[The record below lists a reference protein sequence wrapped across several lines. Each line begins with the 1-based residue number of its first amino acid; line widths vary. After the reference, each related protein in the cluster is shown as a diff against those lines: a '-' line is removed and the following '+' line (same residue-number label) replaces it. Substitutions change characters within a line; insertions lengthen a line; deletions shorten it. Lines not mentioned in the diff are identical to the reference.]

1 MGKFKKFLMEEE
13 STDNGVD
20 TEVDLETLSAD
31 ELLQLI
37 KDQLADMD
45 EDEIYAFAYV
55 LYYEFFEDDTN
66 QEDDYT
72 DFDIEDVNDMI
83 GALGAEMY
91 IDILDLL
98 LPSDEDDNEMEDDED
113 TDSYEDGD
121 GLGEGVSRRMKGRNM
136 NRKRRKFMKISK
148 SMLRRT
154 KVKRKQMARK
164 NRAKAKR
171 YYRANK
177 VKIASYQK
185 SRSTAIKKGKHKV
198 KLRRPA

>member
-1 MGKFKKFLMEEE
+1 MGKFKKFLMEED
-13 STDNGVD
+13 SVDAGVD
-20 TEVDLETLSAD
+20 TEVDLDTLSPE

-37 KDQLADMD
+37 KDQLAEMD

-55 LYYEFFEDDTN
+55 LYYEFFEDDSN

-83 GALGAEMY
+83 DALGAEMY

-98 LPSDEDDNEMEDDED
+98 LPSDEDDNEMDDDDSEDD
-113 TDSYEDGD
+113 YEEGD
-121 GLGEGVSRRMKGRNM
+121 GLGEGVSRRMSGRRM

-154 KVKRKQMARK
+154 KVKRKQLARK

-185 SRSTAIKKGKHKV
+185 SRNTAIKKGKHRV
-198 KLRRPA
+198 KLRRQA